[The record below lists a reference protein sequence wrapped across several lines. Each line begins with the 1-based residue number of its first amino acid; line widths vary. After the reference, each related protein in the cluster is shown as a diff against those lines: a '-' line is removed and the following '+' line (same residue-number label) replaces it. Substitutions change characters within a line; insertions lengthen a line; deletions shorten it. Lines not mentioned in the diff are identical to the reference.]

1 MHLFTDRACEVA
13 FFCRF
18 CCLFRH
24 RKTIHEKP
32 YFPGVHSDIGGGI
45 GKKGERV
52 VCGVFAVADAR
63 ICV

>member
-32 YFPGVHSDIGGGI
+32 IFRAPIPLKEKPPASEDERGFRGGG
-45 GKKGERV
+45 
-52 VCGVFAVADAR
+52 
-63 ICV
+63 